1 MTDHRA
7 LPLTPWPQLGIHKGV
22 LIILLLALLGGFLLS
37 LTLGSV
43 KIPLRDIVTILAGG
57 EPAKQTWT
65 AIVWQFRLPKAL
77 TAVLAGAA
85 LSVSG
90 LQMQTLFRNPL
101 AGPFVLGI
109 NAGASLG
116 VALVVLAVGVTGTTL
131 LAGLG
136 VLGDFGIVAAASL
149 GAALVMGLVLAF
161 ARRVETMTLL
171 ILGLMFSYM
180 VSALVSILLYFSIP
194 ERIQAY
200 ISWTFGSFGGVTWSQ
215 MQVMLPT
222 IMGGLLIAGM
232 LAKSLNALLLGENYA
247 RTLGLETRR
256 VRWWVVL
263 STAVLAATIT
273 AFCGPIVF
281 LGVAVPHLGRT
292 LFGTSDHRILIPTCI
307 LMGAIMALMAD
318 LIAQL
323 PGSQLVLPL
332 NAVMALMGV
341 PVVMWVILRQNNLKS
356 SFAS

>member
-1 MTDHRA
+1 MTETAA
-7 LPLTPWPQLGIHKGV
+7 LPTWPRLGIRRV
-22 LIILLLALLGGFLLS
+22 VVVALLLALVGCFLLS

-43 KIPLRDIVTILAGG
+43 KIPLADILTILAGG
-57 EPAKQTWT
+57 EPARATWT
-65 AIVWQFRLPKAL
+65 TIVWQFRLPKAV

-85 LSVSG
+85 LAVSG

-116 VALVVLAVGVTGTTL
+116 VALVVLAVGATGSTL

-136 VLGDFGIVAAASL
+136 IPTDFTIVTAATL

-171 ILGLMFSYM
+171 ILGLMFSYA
-180 VSALVSILLYFSIP
+180 VSAVVSILLYFSLP

-200 ISWTFGSFGGVTWSQ
+200 LSWTFGSFGGVTWSQ
-215 MQVMLPT
+215 MRVMLPAV
-222 IMGGLLIAGM
+222 MVGLLIGWL

-247 RTLGLETRR
+247 QTMGVDTQRT
-256 VRWWVVL
+256 RWWVVL
-263 STAVLAATIT
+263 STAVLAGTVT

-281 LGVAVPHLGRT
+281 LGVAVPHLARS
-292 LFGTSDHRILIPTCI
+292 LLGTSDHRVLVPAC
-307 LMGAIMALMAD
+307 LLLGAIIALIAD

-341 PVVMWVILRQNNLKS
+341 PVVMWVILRRNS
-356 SFAS
+356 VFT